1 MKTSLTKEQHEKL
14 QELGIECVNTNDIA
28 FLIELLPKDEYT
40 TSGFRFLASTTDER
54 CNRLKNVW
62 CAEYDSVVNS
72 VDRCFYS
79 TELIDAL
86 FDLVVWCVD
95 NGYIK

>member
-1 MKTSLTKEQHEKL
+1 MKQKLTKEQS
-14 QELGIECVNTNDIA
+14 QR
-28 FLIELLPKDEYT
+28 LIELGVLAFTIGDLLEVLPKDEYT
-40 TSGFRFLASTTDER
+40 TICFIFLASTTDER

-86 FDLVVWCVD
+86 FNLVLWCVE